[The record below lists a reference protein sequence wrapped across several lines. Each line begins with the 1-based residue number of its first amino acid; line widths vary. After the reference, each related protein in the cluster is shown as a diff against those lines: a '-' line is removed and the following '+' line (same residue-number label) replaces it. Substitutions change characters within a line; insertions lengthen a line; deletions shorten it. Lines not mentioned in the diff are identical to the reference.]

1 MTVTLAVLAV
11 IMGLFVVWL
20 VRQSINVRPWVAQ
33 SIPGRAPPLAYG
45 LTAPRVGLV
54 AFIAVA
60 TSVFAISISAY
71 SMRMHMGSGWL
82 HLHPPPLLWV
92 NTAVLVLASV
102 AIQWTWSAARRGDAR
117 NLSRGLTA
125 TGTLSLAFVVGQVV
139 VWWHLDTAGYY
150 AWTNPAHAFFY
161 LMTGLHALHLLGGLI
176 AWGRTAVAEARGAP
190 PARLLPQVELCALYW
205 HYLLLVWAVLFA
217 VLSWHSGDA
226 PQVG

>member
-117 NLSRGLTA
+117 NLSPLADAGNFLRITQVGSRHSCRRYFLCLFLLLFSLFLFFSLVFS
-125 TGTLSLAFVVGQVV
+125 LSFLAS
-139 VWWHLDTAGYY
+139 HGYRCHSH
-150 AWTNPAHAFFY
+150 PR
-161 LMTGLHALHLLGGLI
+161 
-176 AWGRTAVAEARGAP
+176 RTA
-190 PARLLPQVELCALYW
+190 
-205 HYLLLVWAVLFA
+205 H
-217 VLSWHSGDA
+217 
-226 PQVG
+226 